1 RPVGRRGVHLP
12 RQGGGGRPR
21 RFCPRLPAGRRGMS
35 EYIYTG
41 PYQYERRSA
50 PASAVQTDVERSCD
64 ADSGADVPVAALTQ
78 GAAKSSR
85 AAGQEP
91 PILLPRREPD
101 PAMTR
106 DGKVRAGIRP
116 SRQDMTP
123 AAARDMASW
132 YATAAEIATAEALSQ
147 PDPAQVAALAEV
159 IRDLAE
165 RDVLTTDDGGQAVA
179 RAILAAGYARTEDKA

>member
-1 RPVGRRGVHLP
+1 
-12 RQGGGGRPR
+12 
-21 RFCPRLPAGRRGMS
+21 MS
-35 EYIYTG
+35 EYIYTD
-41 PYQYERRSA
+41 PYQYELRFA
-50 PASAVQTDVERSCD
+50 PSSAVKTDVEISCD
-64 ADSGADVPVAALTQ
+64 ADSGVDVPVADLPEVV
-78 GAAKSSR
+78 AKLYR

-91 PILLPRREPD
+91 PILLPRYKPEPE
-101 PAMTR
+101 MTR

-132 YATAAEIATAEALSQ
+132 YATAAELATVEALSQ

>member
-1 RPVGRRGVHLP
+1 
-12 RQGGGGRPR
+12 
-21 RFCPRLPAGRRGMS
+21 MS
-35 EYIYTG
+35 EYIYTD
-41 PYQYERRSA
+41 PYQYELRFA
-50 PASAVQTDVERSCD
+50 PSSAVKTDVEISCD
-64 ADSGADVPVAALTQ
+64 ADSGVDVPVADLPEVV
-78 GAAKSSR
+78 AKLYR

-106 DGKVRAGIRP
+106 DGKVRPLMLTG
-116 SRQDMTP
+116 DDLEP
-123 AAARDMASW
+123 ADALNLAVW
-132 YATAAEIATAEALSQ
+132 YATAAEIAAVGALSQ